1 MTEIFQMWFIT
12 IRYSDIRQTMTEI
25 FQMWFITIR
34 YSDIRLYDTH
44 SMRGNQ

>member
-1 MTEIFQMWFIT
+1 
-12 IRYSDIRQTMTEI
+12 MTEI